1 MEKRGRNYILMHR
14 EIPVVQ
20 IWLDSET
27 GEIRKIGEIYEVQHV
42 PVGISVKNG
51 EIDRSGLNAWWRGRG
66 IPASRDAFYGILDT
80 LGISTTEL
88 LAEKCYG
95 LSLSDQYWICPEG
108 SRLEWS
114 KVNFFDNPFS
124 EDVGNILFG
133 KPVTGKN
140 LSLMSPD
147 NTSDGWLKKK
157 WKIVDGRRCLL
168 KGGSGLA
175 QQEPYNE
182 VLASRIMERLHIPHV
197 SYGTCDEDG
206 YPYSICEDFITSG
219 TELVTA
225 WYLMQTKRKQN
236 HESVYRHY
244 INCCE
249 THEVPGI
256 REAVDQMMVLDYLIL
271 NEDRHQNNF
280 GVIRDAKT
288 LEYTGA
294 APVFDSGTSFWWDT
308 PTVRIGNMQ
317 RVVCKPFK
325 KYHDEQIKLV
335 QSYDWLDITKLRGIE
350 EEFREIVKDSE
361 FIDEIRR
368 DRLCLALKHRVELL
382 QERIDQGVK
391 YMAVDD
397 LSMDVREDVS
407 YHAG

>member
-14 EIPVVQ
+14 EIPVAQ
-20 IWLDSET
+20 IRLDSET

-51 EIDRSGLNAWWRGRG
+51 KIDRSGLNAWWRGRG

-80 LGISTTEL
+80 L
-88 LAEKCYG
+88 
-95 LSLSDQYWICPEG
+95 
-108 SRLEWS
+108 
-114 KVNFFDNPFS
+114 
-124 EDVGNILFG
+124 
-133 KPVTGKN
+133 
-140 LSLMSPD
+140 
-147 NTSDGWLKKK
+147 
-157 WKIVDGRRCLL
+157 
-168 KGGSGLA
+168 
-175 QQEPYNE
+175 
-182 VLASRIMERLHIPHV
+182 H
-197 SYGTCDEDG
+197 
-206 YPYSICEDFITSG
+206 
-219 TELVTA
+219 
-225 WYLMQTKRKQN
+225 TKRKQN

-382 QERIDQGVK
+382 QGRIDQSVK

-407 YHAG
+407 YHAR